1 MSEDCVVCTEELQ
14 AGSQPECQHP
24 VHLRCIAQSGLD
36 ICPVCRQQVH
46 FPVELQGLY
55 EQRRT
60 QIANE
65 RAAEQN
71 TNDRQLARELQ
82 QQEQRQPRRMTRRR
96 VARVA
101 QMNEA
106 QVEALDPA
114 TLIQAQPDIPDDAII
129 MRFNNTRFTIRP
141 LPVAEG
147 AMTPEDMM
155 LAVNSIMYNVA
166 NRVQTFECDQRALQL
181 YQFIINLNE
190 VSALTGLST
199 SQLCSVIE
207 NTQ

>member
-46 FPVELQGLY
+46 FPVELQDLY

-96 VARVA
+96 VA

-106 QVEALDPA
+106 QGDAIDPA
-114 TLIQAQPDIPDDAII
+114 PAQPVALDIPDDAII

-190 VSALTGLST
+190 VSALTGLTT